1 MTTDLLPEPGPAM
14 RMPGLLFLGLPV
26 RGQLVRGLLWLMLGS
41 ALAWAGTVFAAAP
54 PEPAKP
60 GSAGPAPETTASA
73 PVRVWNR
80 DLVTLD
86 TPYRG
91 VTPQMRAKLASE
103 RIAESIDRIDP
114 NDLRADWAQVGSD
127 TGVLFT
133 SGSQLLFALRPGDAG
148 AMDRAELERLAPQVL
163 ERFRQTLRERKSA
176 RSPAE
181 LMRNVGLAALAT
193 LAFALLLWL
202 IARASEWLRERV
214 QAAAVRRAAAA
225 RLRGVD
231 VQAVTSTTLRHAF
244 RGLRLLLVLFATYVW
259 LGYVLTRFP
268 YSRPWGQALGQ
279 YLVAGASELASGFVH
294 QIPSLLM
301 LVLIFLITRGV
312 VRLVGVW
319 FRGVETRTFEV
330 DWLEPSAVPT
340 TRRLASWVIW
350 LFAITVAYPYIPGSK
365 TDAFKGVSVFVGLM
379 LSLGSAGVISQIVSG
394 FVALYSRAVR
404 PGDVVRIGEE
414 EGVVTHIGT
423 FSLKLVTRTR
433 EEVTIP
439 NSTLA
444 STPVRNYTRHSAQ
457 DGLVVT
463 TGVTIGYDVPWR
475 QVHAL
480 LQLAAARTPQLLA
493 GHKPFVLQSSL
504 SDFYVQYQLNVA
516 VADPKERVH
525 ALSRLHAEIQD
536 AFNEFGV
543 QIMSPNFEA
552 QPEHKVW
559 VPPEQWHSAP
569 ATADAAQAGGRRE
582 EEGSAA

>member
-1 MTTDLLPEPGPAM
+1 MTTDLLPGGKPTM
-14 RMPGLLFLGLPV
+14 RAAGL
-26 RGQLVRGLLWLMLGS
+26 LVRGLSWLALVSG
-41 ALAWAGTVFAAAP
+41 LAWTGIVSAAP
-54 PEPAKP
+54 PAESAQP
-60 GSAGPAPETTASA
+60 GTAEPAPETTDAA

-80 DLVTLD
+80 DLVTLN

-91 VTPQMRAKLASE
+91 VTPQVRAQRATE
-103 RIAESIDRIDP
+103 RIARSIDDLAP
-114 NDLRADWAQVGSD
+114 DELRADWAQVAGDS
-127 TGVLFT
+127 GVLFT
-133 SGSQLLFALRPGDAG
+133 AGNQVLFALRPGDSG
-148 AMDRAELERLAPQVL
+148 AKDRAALERIAPQVL
-163 ERFRQTLRERKSA
+163 ERFRQILRERKSA
-176 RSPAE
+176 GSPAE
-181 LMRNVGLAALAT
+181 LMRNVGMAALAT
-193 LAFALLLWL
+193 LAFALSLWV
-202 IARASEWLRERV
+202 IARGSEWLRERV
-214 QAAAVRRAAAA
+214 QAVAVHRAAAA

-231 VQAVTSTTLRHAF
+231 VRAVTSTTLRHVF

-279 YLVAGASELASGFVH
+279 YLVDGTSELATGFVH

-312 VRLVGVW
+312 VRLVGIW
-319 FRGVETRTFEV
+319 FRGVENRTFEV

-404 PGDVVRIGEE
+404 PGDVVSIGEN
-414 EGVVTHIGT
+414 EGIVTHIGT

-433 EEVTIP
+433 EEITIP

-463 TGVTIGYDVPWR
+463 TSVTIGYDVPWR

-516 VADPKERVH
+516 VVDPKERVH

-569 ATADAAQAGGRRE
+569 ASQGSPVQAGGMRGG
-582 EEGSAA
+582 EGSAA

>member
-1 MTTDLLPEPGPAM
+1 MTTDLLPETNPAM
-14 RMPGLLFLGLPV
+14 RMPGVPV
-26 RGQLVRGLLWLMLGS
+26 RLLARGLLWLMLASG
-41 ALAWAGTVFAAAP
+41 LAWAGTVFAAAP
-54 PEPAKP
+54 TAPSKP
-60 GSAGPAPETTASA
+60 GATGPAPETTASA

-114 NDLRADWAQVGSD
+114 NDLRADWAQVGHD

-148 AMDRAELERLAPQVL
+148 AMDRAELEHLAPQVL
-163 ERFRQTLRERKSA
+163 ERFRLILRERKVA
-176 RSPAE
+176 RSPTE
-181 LMRNVGLAALAT
+181 VLRNIGLAALAT
-193 LAFALLLWL
+193 LVYALLLWL
-202 IARASEWLRERV
+202 IARTSERLRERLH
-214 QAAAVRRAAAA
+214 AAAVRRAASA

-231 VQAVTSTTLRHAF
+231 VHAVTSTTLRHAF

-268 YSRPWGQALGQ
+268 YSRPWGQALGH
-279 YLVAGASELASGFVH
+279 YLADAASELATGFVH
-294 QIPSLLM
+294 HIPSLLM
-301 LVLIFLITRGV
+301 LVLIFLVTRGV
-312 VRLVGVW
+312 VRLVGIW
-319 FRGVETRTFEV
+319 FRGVETGTFEV

-444 STPVRNYTRHSAQ
+444 STPVRNYTRHSTQ
-457 DGLVVT
+457 HGLVVT
-463 TGVTIGYDVPWR
+463 TSVTIGYDVPWR

-516 VADPKERVH
+516 LADPKERVH
-525 ALSRLHAEIQD
+525 ALSRLHAEILD

-543 QIMSPNFEA
+543 QIMAPNFEA

-569 ATADAAQAGGRRE
+569 ATPDLPAQTGGGRG

>member
-1 MTTDLLPEPGPAM
+1 MTTDLLPEKSPAM
-14 RMPGLLFLGLPV
+14 RMPGVPV
-26 RGQLVRGLLWLMLGS
+26 RGLLARGLLWLMLASG
-41 ALAWAGTVFAAAP
+41 LAWTGTAFATAP
-54 PEPAKP
+54 TTPSKP
-60 GSAGPAPETTASA
+60 DATGPAPETTASA

-114 NDLRADWAQVGSD
+114 NDLRADWARVGND

-148 AMDRAELERLAPQVL
+148 AKDRAELERLAPQVL
-163 ERFRQTLRERKSA
+163 ERFRQILRERKVA
-176 RSPAE
+176 RSPTE
-181 LMRNVGLAALAT
+181 LLHNIGLAALAT
-193 LAFALLLWL
+193 LVFGLLLWL
-202 IARASEWLRERV
+202 IARTSDRLRERLHT
-214 QAAAVRRAAAA
+214 AAVRRAAPA
-225 RLRGVD
+225 RLRGLD

-268 YSRPWGQALGQ
+268 YSRPWGQALGH
-279 YLVAGASELASGFVH
+279 YLADGASELATGFVH
-294 QIPSLLM
+294 HIPSMLM

-312 VRLVGVW
+312 VRLVGIW
-319 FRGVETRTFEV
+319 FRGVETGTFEV

-444 STPVRNYTRHSAQ
+444 SVPVRNYTRHSAH

-463 TGVTIGYDVPWR
+463 TSVTIGYDAPWR

-559 VPPEQWHSAP
+559 VPPEQWRSAP
-569 ATADAAQAGGRRE
+569 APQDSPAQTGGGRG
-582 EEGSAA
+582 EEGGAA